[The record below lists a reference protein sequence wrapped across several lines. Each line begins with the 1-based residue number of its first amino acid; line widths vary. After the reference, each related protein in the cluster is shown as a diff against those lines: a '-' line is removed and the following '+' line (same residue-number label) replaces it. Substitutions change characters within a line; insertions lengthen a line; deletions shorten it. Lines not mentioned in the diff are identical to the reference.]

1 MKKVI
6 NSEYSIFKTE
16 YYPYRLNNQPIKFK
30 NRAVLGIGGNI
41 GDVMRRF
48 NRLHHFIK
56 KSTKITLT
64 ESSPILK
71 NPPFGYMPQPDYYNA
86 ILIISTNLTP
96 RELLYYLLR
105 LEKKFGRK
113 RDIINGP
120 RTLDID
126 IIFYNDISISSK
138 ELTIPHQHWAERES
152 VLIPLSL
159 IKNKKI
165 R

>member
-1 MKKVI
+1 MKKI
-6 NSEYSIFKTE
+6 LNSKLSIIKTE
-16 YYPYRLNNQPIKFK
+16 FYPYKIKNISPKFK

-41 GDVMRRF
+41 GDVPRRF
-48 NRLHHFIK
+48 NKLHYFFK
-56 KSTKITLT
+56 KSKKIEII

-71 NPPFGYMPQPDYYNA
+71 NPPFGYINQKDFYNS
-86 ILIISTNLTP
+86 ILIISTKLTP
-96 RELLYYLLR
+96 RKLLYHLLHI
-105 LEKKFGRK
+105 EKKFGRK
-113 RDIINGP
+113 RFIKNGP

-152 VLIPLSL
+152 IIIPLSL
-159 IKNKKI
+159 IKNKKS